1 VTDIRDS
8 PDVRDEPD
16 LRDSPGTVA
25 ARRRPTGRRLRLTAA
40 LLTVL
45 VLVVGVTAAQQRWD
59 AAAGRDLAAA
69 LGELDRAEGELRSAR
84 YAGRAVLAG
93 SAERVAD
100 DTVRRDLAG
109 LLVAL
114 PRTVAASEAPRA
126 ARTAQARE
134 LAPAVVERTRLLTA
148 ATATVRQAQAEWE
161 LAEATARHTAALS
174 ALDGAVQEASAVLA
188 ASEGRVLD
196 DAPRQVL
203 AAAVEA
209 ATALR
214 GLPAPA
220 DVAALDAGTV
230 QVGAQVQ
237 AVADARAA
245 VTAAEAA
252 WQVEQERRAAAAAE
266 AARRQQATSGAGK
279 GTATRPSG
287 AAAGS
292 SGSSSPGTSAPSS
305 PAAPSTPWAW
315 GDPLPPGWTVVV
327 ETEGGGWC
335 GDEFGNVW
343 DC

>member
-1 VTDIRDS
+1 
-8 PDVRDEPD
+8 
-16 LRDSPGTVA
+16 VA
-25 ARRRPTGRRLRLTAA
+25 ARRRPTGRQLRLTAA
-40 LLTVL
+40 LLAVTM
-45 VLVVGVTAAQQRWD
+45 LVVGVTAAQQRWD
-59 AAAGRDLAAA
+59 AAEARDLAAA
-69 LGELDRAEGELRSAR
+69 LAELDRAEGELRSAR
-84 YAGRAVLAG
+84 YSGRAVLSG

-109 LLVAL
+109 LLVDL
-114 PRTVAASEAPRA
+114 PRTAVARDAPRA

-134 LAPAVVERTRLLTA
+134 HAPAVVERIRLLTA
-148 ATATVRQAQAEWE
+148 ATGAVRQAQAEWE
-161 LAEATARHTAALS
+161 LAEATVRHTAALS
-174 ALDGAVQEASAVLA
+174 TLDGAVQEASAVLA
-188 ASEGRVLD
+188 ATEGRVLD

-214 GLPAPA
+214 GLPAPV
-220 DVAALDAGTV
+220 DVAALDAGAA
-230 QVGAQVQ
+230 QAGAQVQ
-237 AVADARAA
+237 ALADARAA

-252 WQVEQERRAAAAAE
+252 WQVEQERLAAVAAE
-266 AARRQQATSGAGK
+266 AARRERATSVPGK
-279 GTATRPSG
+279 GSATRPSG

-292 SGSSSPGTSAPSS
+292 SGSSSAGTSAPSGS
-305 PAAPSTPWAW
+305 AAPSTPWAW